1 MELLAPASMRRMPW
15 KNGGG
20 VTTEIAIAPA
30 GATLETF
37 DWRVS
42 AAQVDAPGRFSRFD
56 GVDRTLAVTAGGNLT
71 LRRVG
76 GEGGE
81 GVWLAPGGPPASFPG
96 EAEIHATLDAPLC
109 DFNVMT
115 RRNAW
120 AHHVEVLTLE
130 AGAQRKLPLVR
141 QRMQWLIYG
150 VQGALSVSA
159 QGAGEVHASP
169 GAAIWMDAPS
179 GTETLSASVAWAGYL
194 VALWPIAE
202 TCGARAEITR

>member
-1 MELLAPASMRRMPW
+1 MELLAPESMRRMPW

-30 GATLETF
+30 GATLDTF

-42 AAQVDAPGRFSRFD
+42 AAQVDAPGPFSRFD
-56 GVDRTLAVTAGGNLT
+56 GIDRTLAVTAGGNLT
-71 LRRVG
+71 LQRAG
-76 GEGGE
+76 GER
-81 GVWLAPGGPPASFPG
+81 VSLAPGGHPVSFPG
-96 EAEIHATLDAPLC
+96 EAEIHATLDAPLH

-130 AGAQRKLPLVR
+130 AGAQRKLRRLR

-150 VQGALSVSA
+150 VEGTVSVGAP
-159 QGAGEVHASP
+159 GAGEVHAKP
-169 GAAIWMDAPS
+169 GAGIWLGTPS
-179 GTETLSASVAWAGYL
+179 GEETLSAGVAWAGYL

-202 TCGARAEITR
+202 TCGARAEIAR